1 MEVPVQPTTRIPGN
15 TSVYE
20 LIRTRPE
27 ARERLSAA
35 GLTNDFLDY
44 RIGDAA
50 RAVGVPLERIL
61 ELAEPEPAGAR

>member
-1 MEVPVQPTTRIPGN
+1 MQPTTRIPGN

-20 LIRTRPE
+20 LIRTRPG
-27 ARERLSAA
+27 ARQRLSQA
-35 GLTNDFLDY
+35 GITSDFLDY

-61 ELAEPEPAGAR
+61 ELAEPTSA